1 MTSDFFDLLGPEKF
15 GGPML
20 LPWHLLGRLPDA
32 LAGLSLLLVPP
43 LAAQKVVPSRPVLE
57 KNAFFLSSAGFKVQF
72 ANDPATKKLMT
83 SLPSHQF
90 VVHAVG
96 ATQRYL
102 YADPN
107 VCVCVYVG
115 DGDAY
120 RSYRDMMTS
129 HLKTDNVAPD
139 YGSEVNM
146 LLREPVSSSTL
157 DNPVSFG
164 DFFRQDF

>member
-1 MTSDFFDLLGPEKF
+1 
-15 GGPML
+15 ML
-20 LPWHLLGRLPDA
+20 LPRHLLGRLPGA

-43 LAAQKVVPSRPVLE
+43 LAAQKAVPSRPVLD
-57 KNAFFLSSAGFKVQF
+57 KNAFFLTSAGFKVQL
-72 ANDPATKKLMT
+72 ANDPTTKKLMT

-90 VVHAVG
+90 VVHVVSG
-96 ATQRYL
+96 AQRYL

-120 RSYRDMMTS
+120 HSYRDMMTS

-139 YGSEVNM
+139 YSSEINM

-157 DNPVSFG
+157 DNPVSLG
-164 DFFRQDF
+164 DFFRQNF